1 MKKVLVVAIFAAG
14 AYFGWQYFF
23 TPSPEA
29 NPVVRLS
36 QFIDAHVD
44 EILGPLPF
52 ETQGQIPS
60 LGQNH
65 QLRVLREGIRDRQ
78 RGAAKDEKRLYETA
92 ALLCDDLLYASEER
106 NRHIGRINDTRA
118 NSNASQLAT
127 NPETHRL
134 ERLAFFENGIALSWQ
149 ETSKKLRAVIDQRYR
164 QVRELE
170 RNLSK
175 E

>member
-1 MKKVLVVAIFAAG
+1 MKKILVVAVLAAG
-14 AYFGWQYFF
+14 VYFGWGYFF
-23 TPSPEA
+23 APAPEA
-29 NPVVRLS
+29 SPVAQLS

-52 ETQGQIPS
+52 EMQGQIPS
-60 LGQNH
+60 PAQNP

-78 RGAAKDEKRLYETA
+78 RDAAQDEKRLYESA
-92 ALLCDDLLYASEER
+92 ALLCDDLLRAGEER

-118 NSNASQLAT
+118 KSSASPLAT
-127 NPETHRL
+127 DPENHRL

-149 ETSKKLRAVIDQRYR
+149 GASRKLRAVIDQRYR

-170 RNLSK
+170 RNLS
-175 E
+175 EQ

>member
-1 MKKVLVVAIFAAG
+1 MKKVLLIALLAVG
-14 AYFGWQYFF
+14 AYFGWEYFLA
-23 TPSPEA
+23 PAPEA
-29 NPVVRLS
+29 SPVARLS

-52 ETQGQIPS
+52 EMQGQIPS
-60 LGQNH
+60 PAQNH

-78 RGAAKDEKRLYETA
+78 RDAARDEKRLYESA
-92 ALLCDDLLYASEER
+92 ALLCDDLLRAGEER

-118 NSNASQLAT
+118 KSSASPLAT
-127 NPETHRL
+127 DPEKHRL

-149 ETSKKLRAVIDQRYR
+149 GASRKLRAVIDQRYR

-170 RNLSK
+170 RNFS
-175 E
+175 EQ